1 MILKEL
7 RIKNNLTQKQL
18 SEKTGIPKRTIED
31 YESGIR
37 KLTKAS
43 AENVYRLTDVLGIS
57 MDDFMIR
64 IIEEEKI

>member
-37 KLTKAS
+37 KITKAS
-43 AENVYRLTDVLGIS
+43 AENVYRLTGVLGIS
-57 MDDFMIR
+57 MDDFMIK
-64 IIEEEKI
+64 IFEEEQT